1 MERLLG
7 INKIAQLQHDWVERM
22 GWHNKNDLESMALIA
37 SEVGEAAAECL
48 GAHWPSDE
56 FGMELADI
64 ILRVADLAQVHGF
77 DLEERYVSVVY
88 GTGINEIK
96 AILVGLTPLASMAY
110 MMTKVAMAT
119 NCCRRGETTGN
130 LDVHLAEIVFMVIEI
145 AQKSAVD
152 ILDCVERKME
162 INEARGTRGR
172 AV

>member
-1 MERLLG
+1 MNRISG
-7 INKIAQLQHDWVERM
+7 INKIARRQHDWVERM

-48 GAHWPSDE
+48 GDGWPADE

-77 DLEERYVSVVY
+77 NLEERYASAVY
-88 GTGINEIK
+88 GAEANEIK
-96 AILVGLTPLASMAY
+96 TVLMRLPPLASTAY
-110 MMTKVAMAT
+110 LMIKVAAAT

-145 AQKSAVD
+145 AQISAVD
-152 ILDCVERKME
+152 VLDCVERKME